1 MAAARPEPAQGPEPI
16 ASVRARVD
24 AVLEGFLGGVRA
36 ELAATDP
43 GAPVLVD
50 ELLRLVRA
58 GGKRIRP
65 ALCYWGHRA
74 AGGADGDPILRA
86 AAALELLHTFA
97 LIHDDV
103 MDRTPTRRGVAAT
116 HVRFAREHAHLPGAE
131 RLGASLAVLAGDLA
145 MVLADRLLDAS
156 GFPPA
161 ALLEARRR
169 YHRMRAEMAVGQLLD
184 LTTPAPDP
192 GAALRISTLKT
203 AAYTTWGPLEVG
215 AVLAG
220 APAGVLDALERF
232 ARPLG
237 QAFQVRDDLEEEAP
251 EAGASVL
258 LALAREGAPEEEL
271 AVLDRAARD
280 PEAAARA
287 RAIVEAR
294 GARDRARALLGDL
307 VAEAVAALEGAPLD
321 PEARGALG
329 RIARALLP

>member
-1 MAAARPEPAQGPEPI
+1 MAVARPEPAQGPDPI
-16 ASVRARVD
+16 AALRERVD
-24 AVLEGFLGGVRA
+24 AVLVGFLEEARA
-36 ELAATDP
+36 ELAAIDP
-43 GAPVLVD
+43 AAAVLAD
-50 ELLRLVRA
+50 ELLRLVGA

-74 AGGADGDPILRA
+74 AGGRDGEPILRA

-116 HVRFAREHAHLPGAE
+116 HVRFARDHAHHPGAE
-131 RLGASLAVLAGDLA
+131 RLGDSLAVLAGDLA

-169 YHRMRAEMAVGQLLD
+169 YHRMRAEMAAGQLLD
-184 LTTPAPDP
+184 LTTPAADPD
-192 GAALRISTLKT
+192 AALRISALKT
-203 AAYTTWGPLEVG
+203 AAYTTRGPLEVG

-220 APAGVLDALERF
+220 APDEALAVLERF
-232 ARPLG
+232 SRPLG

-251 EAGASVL
+251 EAGPTVL
-258 LALAREGAPEEEL
+258 LALAREGASEEEL
-271 AVLDRAARD
+271 AVLDRAAWD
-280 PEAAARA
+280 PGAAAAAR
-287 RAIVEAR
+287 RVVEAR
-294 GARDRARALLGDL
+294 GARARARDLLGRL
-307 VAEAVAALEGAPLD
+307 VAEAIAALGEGPLE
-321 PEARGALG
+321 PEARAALA

>member
-1 MAAARPEPAQGPEPI
+1 MAAVRPEPVREPGPI
-16 ASVRARVD
+16 AQVRARVD
-24 AVLEGFLGGVRA
+24 AVLVGFLGEVRA
-36 ELAATDP
+36 ELAGADPRAT
-43 GAPVLVD
+43 VLVD

-65 ALCYWGHRA
+65 ALCYWGYRA
-74 AGGADGDPILRA
+74 AGGADGEAIVRA

-116 HVRFAREHAHLPGAE
+116 HVRFARDHGPLPEAE
-131 RLGASLAVLAGDLA
+131 RLGSSLAILAGDLA
-145 MVLADRLLDAS
+145 MVLADRLLDDS

-169 YHRMRAEMAVGQLLD
+169 YHRMRTEMAVGQLLD
-184 LTTPAPDP
+184 LTTPAAGPEEV
-192 GAALRISTLKT
+192 LRISALKT

-220 APAGVLDALERF
+220 ASAGALAALERF
-232 ARPLG
+232 ALPLG

-251 EAGASVL
+251 EAGATVL
-258 LALAREGAPEEEL
+258 LALAREGASEDEL
-271 AVLDRAARD
+271 AVLGRAASD
-280 PEAAARA
+280 PEAAARS
-287 RAIVEAR
+287 RGIVEAR
-294 GARDRARALLGDL
+294 GARVRARALLEGL
-307 VAEAVAALEGAPLD
+307 VAQAVEALEGAAVD
-321 PEARGALG
+321 PEAREALG